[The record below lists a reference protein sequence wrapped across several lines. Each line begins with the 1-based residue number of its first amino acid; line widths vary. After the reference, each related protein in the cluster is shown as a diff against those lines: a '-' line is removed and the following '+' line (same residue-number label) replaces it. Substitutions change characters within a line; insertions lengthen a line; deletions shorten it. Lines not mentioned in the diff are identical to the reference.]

1 MGYSMQT
8 LERADRFG
16 NPYAPGLPYA
26 RGQIL
31 TSTQTDFRKLEHAWR
46 IIRDRG
52 AERVFNF
59 TGLEHGLPMEP
70 GELAL
75 MTDELA
81 PSFYA
86 ERLRDATLK
95 HLGGRAPAHDVALLN
110 RITAATICTALE
122 TIRPGDVM
130 IGVSA
135 SFSHPSVSRA
145 ARIAG
150 AQFVDVVGA
159 DGLEAELARNKNVG
173 LIVMTRLAVTY
184 EMLDLD
190 QIRRII
196 AAARA
201 RDIVLYVD
209 DAGGARVG
217 PAIFDQPRMLDLGA
231 DLVATG
237 LDKYGTRGP
246 RLGLLAG
253 RSDLVAKIRARS
265 WEMAMEAR
273 PLLFPAVVHT
283 LESYTP
289 ERVRVLVE
297 TTKAVNKEAKARFG
311 DALSE
316 TPTIGVLSAESILET
331 AMRRAGVAKAPIV
344 PFEATAALCMV
355 MLKDHGALT
364 VHFVGV
370 PPGTGDLLIKFIP
383 PEVLSKFGGAKTYV
397 DAIDASLDVVS
408 GMLEDTKGLTA
419 LYFG

>member
-1 MGYSMQT
+1 MQT
-8 LERADRFG
+8 LERTDRFG
-16 NPYAPGLPYA
+16 NPLAAGLPYA
-26 RGQIL
+26 RGRIL
-31 TSTQTDFRKLEHAWR
+31 TGTESDFRKLERAWEVMR
-46 IIRDRG
+46 KRG
-52 AERVFNF
+52 ADRVFNF
-59 TGLEHGLPMEP
+59 TGLEHGLPMDG

-75 MTDELA
+75 VTDELA

-86 ERLRDATLK
+86 ERLRDATLA
-95 HLGGRAPAHDVALLN
+95 HLGGRTPTHDVAVLN
-110 RITAATICTALE
+110 RLTAATICTAA
-122 TIRPGDVM
+122 IVVQPGDIV

-135 SFSHPSVSRA
+135 SHSHPSVARA
-145 ARIAG
+145 VGLAG
-150 AQFVDVVGA
+150 GTFVDVVGA
-159 DGLEAELARNKNVG
+159 SELEKELSRRSRVA

-184 EMLDLD
+184 EMLELEE
-190 QIRRII
+190 IRRIV

-201 RDIVLYVD
+201 RDIVLYAD

-217 PAIFDQPRMLDLGA
+217 PAIFDQPRLLDLGV

-289 ERVRVLVE
+289 QRVRELVSC
-297 TTKAVNKEAKARFG
+297 TKDVIKELRARFG
-311 DALSE
+311 DVVSE
-316 TPTIGVLSAESILET
+316 TPVIGALAAEDILEV
-331 AMRRAGVAKAPIV
+331 AMRRGGVDKPPIV

-355 MLKDHGALT
+355 LLEDHGILT

-370 PPGTGDLLIKFIP
+370 PPGTGDLLIKFVP
-383 PEVLSKFGGAKTYV
+383 PEVLARFGGANKFV
-397 DAIDASLDVVS
+397 DALDASLDAVA
-408 GMLEDTKGLTA
+408 GMLRDTERLSA